1 MTVTFRHPSQH
12 ALQYLSRL
20 LCLLAMAM
28 GLTACQEEEYRG
40 VLVAKFADGSA
51 RFIKRIAISSIDG
64 PVLSLPLVSKK
75 GRCELVAP
83 VPAGALSG
91 ITDCK
96 DISGVAV
103 LRCDGDIGHQTR
115 WQMTSCHS
123 GFGRSIEG
131 TQPVFLFGFSG
142 NSYTAQNQL
151 ELAMQT
157 KFELPVN
164 TCPVGLGSSASDECN
179 AGSTSLLR
187 WLLGLPEESRLP

>member
-1 MTVTFRHPSQH
+1 MLGVAAS
-12 ALQYLSRL
+12 LS
-20 LCLLAMAM
+20 
-28 GLTACQEEEYRG
+28 ACQEEEYRG
-40 VLVAKFADGSA
+40 VLVAKFVDGSA

-64 PVLSLPLVSKK
+64 PALSLALESKK
-75 GRCELVAP
+75 KRCELIAP
-83 VPAGALSG
+83 VPVGALSG

-96 DISGVAV
+96 EISGVAV
-103 LRCDGDIGHQTR
+103 LRCDGEMERQTR

-123 GFGRSIEG
+123 GFGRSFEGIEP
-131 TQPVFLFGFSG
+131 TFLFGFSG

-164 TCPVGLGSSASDECN
+164 TCPASIEPNLSDGCN
-179 AGSTSLLR
+179 PAGTSLLP

>member
-1 MTVTFRHPSQH
+1 MVTV
-12 ALQYLSRL
+12 
-20 LCLLAMAM
+20 
-28 GLTACQEEEYRG
+28 LTACQEEEYRG
-40 VLVAKFADGSA
+40 VLVAKFVDGSA

-64 PVLSLPLVSKK
+64 PALTLPLTSKTK
-75 GRCELVAP
+75 RCELIAP

-96 DISGVAV
+96 EISGIAV
-103 LRCDGDIGHQTR
+103 LRCDGEIERQTR

-131 TQPVFLFGFSG
+131 NEPVFLFGFSG

-151 ELAMQT
+151 ELAMNT
-157 KFELPVN
+157 KFALPVN
-164 TCPVGLGSSASDECN
+164 ACPAGIESSSSDDCN
-179 AGSTSLLR
+179 AGSTSLLP